1 MTREVSFAYDMSLT
15 SVTSVKKLDFFNI
28 NTVFTKMH
36 TVLYR

>member
-1 MTREVSFAYDMSLT
+1 MTREVSFAYGMSLT
-15 SVTSVKKLDFFNI
+15 SVPSAKKLDFINI